1 MKKYAKQVLLIT
13 FMLSLVVVLQ
23 GCGNNNR
30 TNGNTTTGN
39 GAGTQNGSTQTMEGT
54 SNNEENN
61 GVGGENA
68 NGNTNN
74 TNNVNNANNNTGNNG
89 SNADNG
95 ASGILEGAADVVDD
109 VADGVGDALDNIGG
123 GSFDNYEDAK
133 EYLLNKLSRDNA
145 SANYEIRNEKKDLI
159 SYHSTDSKAE
169 GYHFDV
175 YETDGNEKI
184 GTYYVDKDSG
194 KIYRYMGKNSIE
206 AY

>member
-23 GCGNNNR
+23 ACGNNNK
-30 TNGNTTTGN
+30 TDGNTTTGN
-39 GAGTQNGSTQTMEGT
+39 GTTTQNGSTQTMEGT
-54 SNNEENN
+54 SENNANN

-68 NGNTNN
+68 NGNKND
-74 TNNVNNANNNTGNNG
+74 TNNVNNANNNGAGNNG
-89 SNADNG
+89 SANNG
-95 ASGILEGAADVVDD
+95 ADGILEGAADVVDD

-123 GSFDNYEDAK
+123 GSFDNYADAK

-145 SANYEIRNEKKDLI
+145 SANYEVRNEKKDLI